1 MPSKVRLELHGGTG
15 CLVVDGVDLTSSVTD
30 IELLW
35 NDRTRSP
42 ELVVTLAIVELK
54 SEIDDARLVM
64 APETEAAIRA
74 LGWSPPG
81 SGDVPGG

>member
-42 ELVVTLAIVELK
+42 ELVVTLVLVNLK
-54 SEIDDARLVM
+54 SETDDARFVL
-64 APETEAAIRA
+64 APETEAALHA
-74 LGWSPPG
+74 LGWTPPEADNG
-81 SGDVPGG
+81 

>member
-54 SEIDDARLVM
+54 SETDDARLVL
-64 APETEAAIRA
+64 APRTEAALRA
-74 LGWSPPG
+74 LGWTPPG

>member
-42 ELVVTLAIVELK
+42 ELIVTLAIVELK
-54 SEIDDARLVM
+54 SETDDARRVL
-64 APETEAAIRA
+64 APRTVAALHA
-74 LGWSPPG
+74 LGWSPPELT
-81 SGDVPGG
+81 

>member
-1 MPSKVRLELHGGTG
+1 MSSKVRLELHGGTG
-15 CLVVDGVDLTSSVTD
+15 RLVVDGVDLTSSVTD
-30 IELLW
+30 IELQW

-54 SEIDDARLVM
+54 SETDDARLVL
-64 APETEAAIRA
+64 APRTEAALRA
-74 LGWSPPG
+74 LGWTPPG